1 MGHTACSVTLPS
13 GVATPPSTAP
23 ARDLSTRTVLSTIA
37 AKANIVAQPVEH
49 STATVTSASVSAAL
63 VVGTTTGSTP
73 TTLALTFTSSV
84 PLAVGDK
91 LQLYLNSWTVAG
103 TTAPTTTFCGSTTFT
118 TATGGSG
125 TANAHINF
133 TVATLNAASDTW
145 GGTTNTARS
154 SWNLGPGTNCT
165 IHTATAAASTPA
177 TAQAANSNTRSLA
190 VHLSGGPSIAPT
202 TIATSTATTA
212 AASSSNSTSTC
223 TYGATSTCATRISQS
238 IVISSLTVAAYT
250 GNLKSTYECSYA
262 KMISATFCTATTGAV
277 SYLSGVQVTSSA
289 AARRAATISF
299 VTDVET
305 SVMTAAAAQTAVA
318 SGVTAAN
325 LVTTMTAMNTAT
337 GWSVTVPT
345 AADVT
350 VNTAAFTGAAT
361 SSAAVVIPSAI
372 MVLLGSL
379 ISLFWN

>member
-1 MGHTACSVTLPS
+1 MG
-13 GVATPPSTAP
+13 
-23 ARDLSTRTVLSTIA
+23 
-37 AKANIVAQPVEH
+37 
-49 STATVTSASVSAAL
+49 
-63 VVGTTTGSTP
+63 
-73 TTLALTFTSSV
+73 
-84 PLAVGDK
+84 
-91 LQLYLNSWTVAG
+91 YLNSWTVAG

-133 TVATLNAASDTW
+133 TVATLNAVEDTW

-212 AASSSNSTSTC
+212 AASSSSNSTC

-250 GNLKSTYECSYA
+250 GNLKATYECSYA
-262 KMISATFCTATTGAV
+262 KMVSATWCTATTGAV
-277 SYLSGVQVTSSA
+277 SYLAGVQVTSTA

-299 VTDVET
+299 VMDVET
-305 SVMTAAAAQTAVA
+305 SVMTAAAVQTAVA
-318 SGVTAAN
+318 SGVTAQLN
-325 LVTTMTAMNTAT
+325 HTN
-337 GWSVTVPT
+337 
-345 AADVT
+345 DRHKHC
-350 VNTAAFTGAAT
+350 
-361 SSAAVVIPSAI
+361 
-372 MVLLGSL
+372 
-379 ISLFWN
+379 